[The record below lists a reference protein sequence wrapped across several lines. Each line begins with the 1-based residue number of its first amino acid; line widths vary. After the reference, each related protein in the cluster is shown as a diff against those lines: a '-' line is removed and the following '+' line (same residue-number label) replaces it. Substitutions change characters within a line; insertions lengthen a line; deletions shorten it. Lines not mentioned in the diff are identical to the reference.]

1 MKHLRNKN
9 QRVKSAGIISCF
21 GVGKKILKLEHFK
34 LGINYKIRLKKLK
47 RSFVTKISK
56 SINKTNVGK
65 KLKSLIARNI
75 HFAINIRTYRGIRH
89 KLKYPVRGQRTH
101 TNARTKKTSPRKKT
115 KKI

>member
-9 QRVKSAGIISCF
+9 QEVKSVGISCF
-21 GVGKKILKLEHFK
+21 GVGNNLLKLEYFK
-34 LGINYKIRLKKLK
+34 LGINHKIRPKKLK
-47 RSFVTKISK
+47 RSSITKISK

-65 KLKSLIARNI
+65 KLKGLIVRNI
-75 HFAINIRTYRGIRH
+75 DFAINIRTYRGIRH

-101 TNARTKKTSPRKKT
+101 TNAKTKKTSPRKKI